1 MPDKDDD
8 LSEFEAEMAHVVDPS
23 GLKASKIEDHNGE
36 RVFELVGE
44 ATDLIVEDCIKLL
57 NDGKI
62 ALSQYMLPGG
72 FSITGGISADGHT
85 VTIVVQTPG
94 DQAPFVAIERKG
106 DTA

>member
-1 MPDKDDD
+1 MPDDDD
-8 LSEFEAEMAHVVDPS
+8 LSEFEEQMADVTDPS
-23 GLKASKIEDHNGE
+23 GFRASTFTEHNGE

-62 ALSQYMLPGG
+62 ALSQYMLPSG
-72 FSITGGISADGHT
+72 FSITGAISSDGHT

-94 DQAPFVAIERKG
+94 DQQPFVAIERLDKPE
-106 DTA
+106 